1 MGFSYTLNKIED
13 LDDMYSGNHVLIRGR
28 VVRLY
33 YDSSDNHAY
42 LTVADHSGMVL
53 AKVSKGPAQT
63 ILVGAI
69 VHVRG
74 TIALSKDMIY
84 VNAQEVAKIQTV
96 EDGYSQLAE
105 IPLPKE
111 DEIPA
116 IQGKKLV
123 KPFGWQTEKMKKL
136 YSVTVREGR
145 KVEWAVV
152 GCIMCAIGL
161 LLPIVIGVLV
171 CILGFILLLAGILT
185 EKAWVSGYEPLT
197 TKALIAFLL
206 SHHTADKIHRCL
218 RLNFGS
224 HQLHLCARCTGSY
237 LGIMTGFFSLYLF
250 KHALNEVQLVF
261 LICLLA
267 LPALLDW
274 STQKLDL
281 RESANEIRVATGF
294 LLGLGSVL
302 IMSVN
307 MLFRGVAIIIPLSIF
322 IVLQKKRMSHY
333 IEL

>member
-28 VVRLY
+28 VVGLY
-33 YDSSDNHAY
+33 YDPFGNHAY
-42 LTVADHSGMVL
+42 LTVVDHSGMVL
-53 AKVSKGPAQT
+53 AEVGKGPAQT
-63 ILVGAI
+63 ILIGAI

-74 TIALSKDMIY
+74 TIALSKDLIY
-84 VNAQEVAKIQTV
+84 VSAQEVSKIQTV

-123 KPFGWQTEKMKKL
+123 KPLGWQTEKMKRL

-145 KVEWAVV
+145 KIEWAVV
-152 GCIMCAIGL
+152 GCIVCVVGL
-161 LLPIVIGVLV
+161 FLPIVIGVLV

-185 EKAWVSGYEPLT
+185 KKAWVSGYEPLT
-197 TKALIAFLL
+197 AKALITFLL

-218 RLNFGS
+218 KLKFGS
-224 HQLHLCARCTGSY
+224 HQLRLCARCTGSY
-237 LGIMTGFFSLYLF
+237 LGIVMGFFSPCLF
-250 KHALNEVQLVF
+250 KLALNEVQLFF
-261 LICLLA
+261 LVCLLA

-281 RESANEIRVATGF
+281 RESTNEIRIATGF
-294 LLGLGSVL
+294 LLGLGSML
-302 IMSVN
+302 AISVN
-307 MLFRGVAIIIPLSIF
+307 MLFRGVAIVVLLSIF

-333 IEL
+333 TDL